1 MDNNTF
7 AFPSHFLWGGATAA
21 CQIEGAYNV
30 DGRGLS
36 TSDIHKYDTG
46 LDRKKYR
53 HKLVENE
60 HTSATLSAAIADKEG
75 YYPKRFGN
83 GFYYRY
89 KEDIALMKEL
99 GLNSFRFSIS
109 WSRIFPKGDELEPN
123 QKGLEFYDRVIN
135 EVINAGMEP
144 IVTMFHYD
152 IPLHLLTQYGGFK
165 NPKLIEF
172 MTRYARVLLNRYGD
186 RVKYW
191 IPFNQTNLIQYC
203 SFKSLGILRDQTD
216 NLVEDQYRAIHN
228 QFLINAKIYAKSLN
242 SHIESGIMLADCT
255 YYPRTCKPQDIV
267 FAMKRIRMQYFYADV
282 PLRGEYP
289 GHMLRYFNENNI
301 RIDISEEDKS
311 LLKENTLDFLAFSY
325 YYSRTLDSQKNT
337 MDPATISENPYLK
350 SNDWG
355 WTIDPLGLYN
365 AISQYWDRYQKPIM
379 IAENGFGYE
388 DVFEDGVVHD
398 DYRIDY
404 LRQHILVVGEAIK
417 DGVNVFAYLPWGPID
432 LVSSGTA
439 EMSKRYGFVY
449 VDLDDYGR
457 GTGERFKKD
466 SFYWYQKVIAS
477 HGTIL

>member
-228 QFLINAKIYAKSLN
+228 QFLINAKIKKYAKSLN
-242 SHIESGIMLADCT
+242 SHIEIGIMLAD
-255 YYPRTCKPQDIV
+255 IIHV
-267 FAMKRIRMQYFYADV
+267 
-282 PLRGEYP
+282 
-289 GHMLRYFNENNI
+289 
-301 RIDISEEDKS
+301 
-311 LLKENTLDFLAFSY
+311 
-325 YYSRTLDSQKNT
+325 
-337 MDPATISENPYLK
+337 
-350 SNDWG
+350 
-355 WTIDPLGLYN
+355 
-365 AISQYWDRYQKPIM
+365 
-379 IAENGFGYE
+379 
-388 DVFEDGVVHD
+388 
-398 DYRIDY
+398 
-404 LRQHILVVGEAIK
+404 
-417 DGVNVFAYLPWGPID
+417 
-432 LVSSGTA
+432 LVSR
-439 EMSKRYGFVY
+439 K
-449 VDLDDYGR
+449 
-457 GTGERFKKD
+457 
-466 SFYWYQKVIAS
+466 
-477 HGTIL
+477 ILFLL